1 MIMKG
6 KNILL
11 AALLVILPSSVD
23 AQKKKSATKAKVK
36 QKTTVVDNEFEQR
49 LESMRGFTQKVM
61 FIDSV
66 VVSKSKL
73 LSSLNIPDEAGSIQ
87 AYNKFFNTTDQPNSI
102 VYLNQLRN
110 KCVFS
115 KFTDGGWDLYSKE
128 MIGEKWSNAVPLK
141 GLDILGDDVDINWP
155 FLLSDGTTLYFA
167 AKGEES
173 IGGFDIF
180 MTRYDETTQSYLK
193 PENIGMPFNSI
204 DNDYFFI
211 VDEYDGIGWF
221 ATDRNQ
227 PEGKVCIYSFIYNDV
242 RENYVVDE
250 YTPEQLRQLSE
261 IHSISQTWTS
271 NQARLS
277 ALEQLTAVYKRKFT
291 QKKKNDFEFVINDEL
306 TYTTLTDF
314 RSSEAAEM
322 YVNLNELLRKKNKLD
337 SSIEHARIAYPT
349 ARQPQRELYKQQL
362 LAAEKQSEKYETDI
376 KNLSKEIRRIELT
389 KLGKQLKCKEVYY
402 EALHSRIRVDNQ

>member
-1 MIMKG
+1 MKG

-36 QKTTVVDNEFEQR
+36 QKTTVVDNELEQR

-115 KFTDGGWDLYSKE
+115 KFADGGWDLYSQE

-227 PEGKVCIYSFIYNDV
+227 PEGKVCIYSFIYNNV

-314 RSSEAAEM
+314 RSVEAAEI

-337 SSIEHARIAYPT
+337 SSMERARIAYPT
-349 ARQPQRELYKQQL
+349 ARQAQREQYKQQL

-376 KNLSKEIRRIELT
+376 KNLSKKIRRIELT
-389 KLGKQLKCKEVYY
+389 KLGK
-402 EALHSRIRVDNQ
+402 

>member
-36 QKTTVVDNEFEQR
+36 QKTTVVDNELEQR

-314 RSSEAAEM
+314 RSVEAAER
-322 YVNLNELLRKKNKLD
+322 YVDLNELLRKKNKLD
-337 SSIEHARIAYPT
+337 SSIERARIAYPT
-349 ARQPQRELYKQQL
+349 ARQAQREQYKQQL

-376 KNLSKEIRRIELT
+376 KNLSKKIRRIELT
-389 KLGKQLKCKEVYY
+389 KLGK
-402 EALHSRIRVDNQ
+402 

>member
-36 QKTTVVDNEFEQR
+36 QKTTVVDNELEQR

-102 VYLNQLRN
+102 VYLNQLKN

-115 KFTDGGWDLYSKE
+115 KFADGGWDLYSKE

-271 NQARLS
+271 NQARLG

-322 YVNLNELLRKKNKLD
+322 YVDLNELLRKKNKLD
-337 SSIEHARIAYPT
+337 SSIERARIAYPT
-349 ARQPQRELYKQQL
+349 ARQAQREQYKQQL

-389 KLGKQLKCKEVYY
+389 KLGK
-402 EALHSRIRVDNQ
+402 

>member
-36 QKTTVVDNEFEQR
+36 QKTTVVDNELEQR

-115 KFTDGGWDLYSKE
+115 KFADGGWDLYSQE

-227 PEGKVCIYSFIYNDV
+227 PEGKVCIYSFIYNNV

-314 RSSEAAEM
+314 RSVEAAEM

-337 SSIEHARIAYPT
+337 SSMERARIAYPT
-349 ARQPQRELYKQQL
+349 ARQAQREQYKQQL

-376 KNLSKEIRRIELT
+376 KNLSKKIRRIELT
-389 KLGKQLKCKEVYY
+389 KLGK
-402 EALHSRIRVDNQ
+402 

>member
-36 QKTTVVDNEFEQR
+36 QKTTVVDNELEQR

-227 PEGKVCIYSFIYNDV
+227 PEGKVCIYSFIYNNV

-291 QKKKNDFEFVINDEL
+291 QKKKNDFVFVINDEL

-337 SSIEHARIAYPT
+337 SSMERARIAYPT
-349 ARQPQRELYKQQL
+349 ARQAHREQYKQQL
-362 LAAEKQSEKYETDI
+362 LAAEKQSEKYDTDI
-376 KNLSKEIRRIELT
+376 KNLSKKIRRIELT
-389 KLGKQLKCKEVYY
+389 KLGK
-402 EALHSRIRVDNQ
+402 

>member
-11 AALLVILPSSVD
+11 AALLVLLPSSVD

-87 AYNKFFNTTDQPNSI
+87 AYNNFFNTTDQPNSI
-102 VYLNQLRN
+102 VYLNQLKN

-128 MIGEKWSNAVPLK
+128 MIGGKWSNAVPLK

-322 YVNLNELLRKKNKLD
+322 YVDLNELLRKKNKLD
-337 SSIEHARIAYPT
+337 SSMERARIAYPT
-349 ARQPQRELYKQQL
+349 ARQAHREQYKQQL

-389 KLGKQLKCKEVYY
+389 KLGK
-402 EALHSRIRVDNQ
+402 

>member
-1 MIMKG
+1 MKG

-73 LSSLNIPDEAGSIQ
+73 LGSLNIPDEAGSIQ

-102 VYLNQLRN
+102 VYLNQLKN

-128 MIGEKWSNAVPLK
+128 MIGGKWSNAVPLK

-271 NQARLS
+271 NQARLG

-322 YVNLNELLRKKNKLD
+322 YVDLNELLRKKNKLD
-337 SSIEHARIAYPT
+337 SSIERARIAYPT
-349 ARQPQRELYKQQL
+349 ARQAHREQYKQQL

-389 KLGKQLKCKEVYY
+389 KLGK
-402 EALHSRIRVDNQ
+402 

>member
-36 QKTTVVDNEFEQR
+36 QKTTVVDNELEQR

-102 VYLNQLRN
+102 VYLNQLKN

-115 KFTDGGWDLYSKE
+115 KFADGGWDLYSKE
-128 MIGEKWSNAVPLK
+128 MIGGKWSNAVPLK

-227 PEGKVCIYSFIYNDV
+227 PEGKVCIYSFLYNDV

-271 NQARLS
+271 NQARLG

-322 YVNLNELLRKKNKLD
+322 YVDLNELLRKKNKLD
-337 SSIEHARIAYPT
+337 SSIERARVAYPT
-349 ARQPQRELYKQQL
+349 ARQPQREQYKQQL

-376 KNLSKEIRRIELT
+376 KNLSKKIRRIELT
-389 KLGKQLKCKEVYY
+389 KLGK
-402 EALHSRIRVDNQ
+402 

>member
-1 MIMKG
+1 MKG

-36 QKTTVVDNEFEQR
+36 QKTTVVDNELEQR

-227 PEGKVCIYSFIYNDV
+227 PEGKVCIYSFIYNNV

-271 NQARLS
+271 NQARLG

-314 RSSEAAEM
+314 RSVEAAEM
-322 YVNLNELLRKKNKLD
+322 YVDLNELLRKKNKLD
-337 SSIEHARIAYPT
+337 SSMERARIAYPT
-349 ARQPQRELYKQQL
+349 ARQAQREQYKQQL

-376 KNLSKEIRRIELT
+376 KNLSKKIRRIELT
-389 KLGKQLKCKEVYY
+389 KLGK
-402 EALHSRIRVDNQ
+402 

>member
-1 MIMKG
+1 MKG

-36 QKTTVVDNEFEQR
+36 QKTTVVDNELEQR

-128 MIGEKWSNAVPLK
+128 MIGGKWSNAVPLK

-271 NQARLS
+271 NQARLG

-322 YVNLNELLRKKNKLD
+322 YVDLNELLRKKNKLD
-337 SSIEHARIAYPT
+337 SSIERARIAYPT
-349 ARQPQRELYKQQL
+349 ARQPQREQYKQQL

-389 KLGKQLKCKEVYY
+389 KLGK
-402 EALHSRIRVDNQ
+402 

>member
-36 QKTTVVDNEFEQR
+36 QKTTVVDNELEQR

-115 KFTDGGWDLYSKE
+115 KFADGGWDLYSQE

-337 SSIEHARIAYPT
+337 SSIERARIAYPT
-349 ARQPQRELYKQQL
+349 ARQPQREQYKQQL

-376 KNLSKEIRRIELT
+376 KNLSKKIRRIELT
-389 KLGKQLKCKEVYY
+389 KLGK
-402 EALHSRIRVDNQ
+402 

>member
-227 PEGKVCIYSFIYNDV
+227 PEGKVCIYSFIYNNV

-271 NQARLS
+271 NQARLG

-314 RSSEAAEM
+314 RSVEAAEM
-322 YVNLNELLRKKNKLD
+322 YVDLNELLRKKNKLD
-337 SSIEHARIAYPT
+337 SSIERARIAYPT
-349 ARQPQRELYKQQL
+349 ARQPQREQYKQQL

-389 KLGKQLKCKEVYY
+389 KLGK
-402 EALHSRIRVDNQ
+402 

>member
-102 VYLNQLRN
+102 VYLNQLKN

-115 KFTDGGWDLYSKE
+115 KFADGGWDLYSKE
-128 MIGEKWSNAVPLK
+128 MIGGKWSNAVPLK

-227 PEGKVCIYSFIYNDV
+227 PEGKVCIYSFIYNNV

-271 NQARLS
+271 NQARLD

-322 YVNLNELLRKKNKLD
+322 YVDLNELLRKKNKLD
-337 SSIEHARIAYPT
+337 SSIERARIAYPT
-349 ARQPQRELYKQQL
+349 ARQAHREQYKQQL

-389 KLGKQLKCKEVYY
+389 KLGK
-402 EALHSRIRVDNQ
+402 

>member
-1 MIMKG
+1 MKG

-36 QKTTVVDNEFEQR
+36 QKTTVVDNELEQR

-227 PEGKVCIYSFIYNDV
+227 PEGKVCIYSFIYNNV

-314 RSSEAAEM
+314 RSVEAAEM

-337 SSIEHARIAYPT
+337 SSIERARVAYPT
-349 ARQPQRELYKQQL
+349 ARQPQREQYKQQL

-376 KNLSKEIRRIELT
+376 KNLSKKIRRIELT
-389 KLGKQLKCKEVYY
+389 KLGK
-402 EALHSRIRVDNQ
+402 

>member
-36 QKTTVVDNEFEQR
+36 QKTTVVDNGFEQR

-102 VYLNQLRN
+102 VYLNQLKN

-115 KFTDGGWDLYSKE
+115 KFADGGWDLYSQE

-167 AKGEES
+167 AKGVES

-204 DNDYFFI
+204 NNDYFFI

-322 YVNLNELLRKKNKLD
+322 YVDLNELLRKKSKLD
-337 SSIEHARIAYPT
+337 SSIERARIAYPT
-349 ARQPQRELYKQQL
+349 ARQAQREQYKQQL

-376 KNLSKEIRRIELT
+376 KNLSKKIRRIELT
-389 KLGKQLKCKEVYY
+389 KLGK
-402 EALHSRIRVDNQ
+402 

>member
-36 QKTTVVDNEFEQR
+36 QKTTVVDNELEQR

-115 KFTDGGWDLYSKE
+115 KFADGGWDLYSQE

-227 PEGKVCIYSFIYNDV
+227 PEGKVCIYSFIYNNV

-314 RSSEAAEM
+314 RSVEAAEM

-337 SSIEHARIAYPT
+337 SSIERARIAYPT
-349 ARQPQRELYKQQL
+349 ARQAQREQYKQQL

-376 KNLSKEIRRIELT
+376 KNLSKKIRRIELT
-389 KLGKQLKCKEVYY
+389 KLGK
-402 EALHSRIRVDNQ
+402 

>member
-1 MIMKG
+1 MKG

-36 QKTTVVDNEFEQR
+36 QKTTFVDNELEQR

-73 LSSLNIPDEAGSIQ
+73 LNSLNIPDEAGSIQ

-167 AKGEES
+167 AKGVES

-227 PEGKVCIYSFIYNDV
+227 PEGKVCIYSFIYNNV

-271 NQARLS
+271 NQARLG

-322 YVNLNELLRKKNKLD
+322 YVDLNELLRKKNKLD
-337 SSIEHARIAYPT
+337 SSIERARVAYPT
-349 ARQPQRELYKQQL
+349 ARQAQREQYKQQL

-376 KNLSKEIRRIELT
+376 KNLSKKIRRIELT
-389 KLGKQLKCKEVYY
+389 KLGK
-402 EALHSRIRVDNQ
+402 

>member
-1 MIMKG
+1 MKG

-36 QKTTVVDNEFEQR
+36 QKTTFVDNELEQR

-115 KFTDGGWDLYSKE
+115 KFADGGWDLYSQE

-155 FLLSDGTTLYFA
+155 FLLSDGITLYFA
-167 AKGEES
+167 AKGVES

-227 PEGKVCIYSFIYNDV
+227 PEGKVCIYSFIYNNV

-291 QKKKNDFEFVINDEL
+291 QKKKNDFVFVINDEL

-337 SSIEHARIAYPT
+337 SSIERARVAYPT
-349 ARQPQRELYKQQL
+349 ARQAQREQYKQQL
-362 LAAEKQSEKYETDI
+362 LAAEKQSEKYDTDI

-389 KLGKQLKCKEVYY
+389 KLGK
-402 EALHSRIRVDNQ
+402 

>member
-1 MIMKG
+1 MKG

-36 QKTTVVDNEFEQR
+36 QKTTVVDNELEQR

-227 PEGKVCIYSFIYNDV
+227 PEGKVCIYSFIYNNV

-271 NQARLS
+271 NQARLG

-314 RSSEAAEM
+314 RSVEAAEM
-322 YVNLNELLRKKNKLD
+322 YVDLNELLRKKNKLD
-337 SSIEHARIAYPT
+337 SSIERARIAYPT
-349 ARQPQRELYKQQL
+349 ARQAQREQYKQQL

-389 KLGKQLKCKEVYY
+389 KLGK
-402 EALHSRIRVDNQ
+402 

>member
-73 LSSLNIPDEAGSIQ
+73 LCSLNIPDEAGSIQ

-115 KFTDGGWDLYSKE
+115 KFADGGWDLYSKE
-128 MIGEKWSNAVPLK
+128 MIGGKWSNAVPLK

-167 AKGEES
+167 AKSEES

-271 NQARLS
+271 NQARLG

-322 YVNLNELLRKKNKLD
+322 YVDLNELLRKKNKLD
-337 SSIEHARIAYPT
+337 SSIERARIAYPT
-349 ARQPQRELYKQQL
+349 ARHPQREQYKQQL
-362 LAAEKQSEKYETDI
+362 FAAEKQSEKYETDI

-389 KLGKQLKCKEVYY
+389 KLGK
-402 EALHSRIRVDNQ
+402 

>member
-36 QKTTVVDNEFEQR
+36 QKTTVVDNELEQR

-115 KFTDGGWDLYSKE
+115 KFADGGWDLYSQE

-271 NQARLS
+271 NQARLD

-322 YVNLNELLRKKNKLD
+322 YVDLNELLRKKNKLD
-337 SSIEHARIAYPT
+337 SSMERARIAYPT
-349 ARQPQRELYKQQL
+349 ARQAHREQYKQQL

-376 KNLSKEIRRIELT
+376 KNLSKKIRRIELT
-389 KLGKQLKCKEVYY
+389 KLGK
-402 EALHSRIRVDNQ
+402 

>member
-1 MIMKG
+1 MKG

-36 QKTTVVDNEFEQR
+36 QKTTVVDNELEQR

-115 KFTDGGWDLYSKE
+115 KFADGGWDLYSQE

-227 PEGKVCIYSFIYNDV
+227 PEGKVCIYSFIYNNV

-314 RSSEAAEM
+314 RSVEAAEI

-337 SSIEHARIAYPT
+337 SSIERARVAYPT
-349 ARQPQRELYKQQL
+349 ARQAQREQYKQQL

-376 KNLSKEIRRIELT
+376 KNLSKKIRRIELT
-389 KLGKQLKCKEVYY
+389 KLGK
-402 EALHSRIRVDNQ
+402 

>member
-1 MIMKG
+1 MKG

-128 MIGEKWSNAVPLK
+128 MIGGKWSNAVPLK

-227 PEGKVCIYSFIYNDV
+227 PEGKVCIYSFIYNNV

-271 NQARLS
+271 NQARLG

-322 YVNLNELLRKKNKLD
+322 YVDLNELLRKKNKLD
-337 SSIEHARIAYPT
+337 SSIERARVAYPT
-349 ARQPQRELYKQQL
+349 ARQAQREQYKQQL

-389 KLGKQLKCKEVYY
+389 KLGK
-402 EALHSRIRVDNQ
+402 

>member
-36 QKTTVVDNEFEQR
+36 QKTTVVDNELEQR

-115 KFTDGGWDLYSKE
+115 KFADGGWDLYSQE

-227 PEGKVCIYSFIYNDV
+227 PEGKVCIYSFIYNNV

-271 NQARLS
+271 NQARLG

-314 RSSEAAEM
+314 RSVEAAEM
-322 YVNLNELLRKKNKLD
+322 YVDLNELLRKKNKLD
-337 SSIEHARIAYPT
+337 SSIERARIAYPT
-349 ARQPQRELYKQQL
+349 ARQAQREQYKQQL

-376 KNLSKEIRRIELT
+376 KNLSKKIRRIELT
-389 KLGKQLKCKEVYY
+389 KLGK
-402 EALHSRIRVDNQ
+402 

>member
-36 QKTTVVDNEFEQR
+36 QKTTVVDNELEQR

-102 VYLNQLRN
+102 VYLNQLKN

-128 MIGEKWSNAVPLK
+128 MIGGKWSNAVPLK

-271 NQARLS
+271 NQARLG

-322 YVNLNELLRKKNKLD
+322 YVDLNELLRKKNKLD
-337 SSIEHARIAYPT
+337 SSIERARIAYPT
-349 ARQPQRELYKQQL
+349 ARQPQREQYKQQL

-389 KLGKQLKCKEVYY
+389 KLGK
-402 EALHSRIRVDNQ
+402 

>member
-36 QKTTVVDNEFEQR
+36 QKTTVVDNELEQR

-227 PEGKVCIYSFIYNDV
+227 PEGKVCIYSFIYNNV

-271 NQARLS
+271 NQARLG

-314 RSSEAAEM
+314 RSVEAAEM
-322 YVNLNELLRKKNKLD
+322 YVDLNELLRKKNKLD
-337 SSIEHARIAYPT
+337 SSMERARIAYPT
-349 ARQPQRELYKQQL
+349 ARQAQREQYKQQL

-376 KNLSKEIRRIELT
+376 KNLSKKIRRIELT
-389 KLGKQLKCKEVYY
+389 KLGK
-402 EALHSRIRVDNQ
+402 

>member
-36 QKTTVVDNEFEQR
+36 QKTTVVDNELEQR

-115 KFTDGGWDLYSKE
+115 KFADGGWDLYSQE

-271 NQARLS
+271 NQARLG

-314 RSSEAAEM
+314 RSVEAAEM

-349 ARQPQRELYKQQL
+349 ARQAQREQYKQQL

-376 KNLSKEIRRIELT
+376 KNLSKKIRRIELT
-389 KLGKQLKCKEVYY
+389 KLGK
-402 EALHSRIRVDNQ
+402 

>member
-227 PEGKVCIYSFIYNDV
+227 PEGKVCIYSFIYNNV

-322 YVNLNELLRKKNKLD
+322 YVDLNELLRKKNKLD
-337 SSIEHARIAYPT
+337 SSIERARIAYPT
-349 ARQPQRELYKQQL
+349 ARQAQREQYKQQL

-376 KNLSKEIRRIELT
+376 KNLSKKIRRIELT
-389 KLGKQLKCKEVYY
+389 KLGK
-402 EALHSRIRVDNQ
+402 

>member
-36 QKTTVVDNEFEQR
+36 QKTTVVDNELEQR

-227 PEGKVCIYSFIYNDV
+227 PEGKVCIYSFIYNNV

-271 NQARLS
+271 NQARLG

-322 YVNLNELLRKKNKLD
+322 YVDLNELLRKKNKLD
-337 SSIEHARIAYPT
+337 SSIERARIAYPT
-349 ARQPQRELYKQQL
+349 ARQPQREQYKQQL

-376 KNLSKEIRRIELT
+376 KNLSKKIRRIELT
-389 KLGKQLKCKEVYY
+389 KLGK
-402 EALHSRIRVDNQ
+402 

>member
-36 QKTTVVDNEFEQR
+36 QKTTVVDNELEQR

-115 KFTDGGWDLYSKE
+115 KFADGGWDLYSQE

-167 AKGEES
+167 AKGVES

-227 PEGKVCIYSFIYNDV
+227 PEGKVCIYSFIYNNV

-271 NQARLS
+271 NQARLD

-314 RSSEAAEM
+314 RSVEAAEM

-337 SSIEHARIAYPT
+337 SSIERARVAYPT
-349 ARQPQRELYKQQL
+349 ARQAQREQYKQQL

-376 KNLSKEIRRIELT
+376 KNLSKKIRRIELT
-389 KLGKQLKCKEVYY
+389 KLGK
-402 EALHSRIRVDNQ
+402 

>member
-1 MIMKG
+1 MKG

-36 QKTTVVDNEFEQR
+36 QKTTVVDNELEQR

-115 KFTDGGWDLYSKE
+115 KFADGGWDLYSKE

-167 AKGEES
+167 AKGVES

-314 RSSEAAEM
+314 RSVEAAEM
-322 YVNLNELLRKKNKLD
+322 YVDLNELLRKKNKLD
-337 SSIEHARIAYPT
+337 SSIERARIAYPT
-349 ARQPQRELYKQQL
+349 ARQAQREQYKQQL

-376 KNLSKEIRRIELT
+376 KNLSKKIRRIELT
-389 KLGKQLKCKEVYY
+389 KLGK
-402 EALHSRIRVDNQ
+402 

>member
-1 MIMKG
+1 MKG

-128 MIGEKWSNAVPLK
+128 MIGGKWSNAVPLK

-227 PEGKVCIYSFIYNDV
+227 PEGKVCIYSFIYNNV

-271 NQARLS
+271 NQARLG

-322 YVNLNELLRKKNKLD
+322 YVDLNELLRKKNKLD
-337 SSIEHARIAYPT
+337 SSIERARIAYPT
-349 ARQPQRELYKQQL
+349 ARQPQREQYKKQL
-362 LAAEKQSEKYETDI
+362 LAAEKQSEKYEI
-376 KNLSKEIRRIELT
+376 EIANLTKEIRRIELA
-389 KLGKQLKCKEVYY
+389 KLGK
-402 EALHSRIRVDNQ
+402 

>member
-1 MIMKG
+1 MKG

-11 AALLVILPSSVD
+11 AALLVILPSSVY

-36 QKTTVVDNEFEQR
+36 QKTTFVDNELEQR

-115 KFTDGGWDLYSKE
+115 KFADGGWDLYSQE

-155 FLLSDGTTLYFA
+155 FLLSDGITLYFA
-167 AKGEES
+167 AKGVES

-227 PEGKVCIYSFIYNDV
+227 PEGKVCIYSFIYNNV

-291 QKKKNDFEFVINDEL
+291 QKKKNDFVFVINDEL

-337 SSIEHARIAYPT
+337 SSIERARIAYPT
-349 ARQPQRELYKQQL
+349 ARQPQREQYKQQL
-362 LAAEKQSEKYETDI
+362 LAAEKQSEKYDTDI
-376 KNLSKEIRRIELT
+376 KNLSKKIRRIELT
-389 KLGKQLKCKEVYY
+389 KLGK
-402 EALHSRIRVDNQ
+402 

>member
-1 MIMKG
+1 MKG

-36 QKTTVVDNEFEQR
+36 QKTTVVDNGFEQR

-115 KFTDGGWDLYSKE
+115 KFADGGWDLYSQE

-271 NQARLS
+271 NQARLG

-314 RSSEAAEM
+314 RSVEAAEM

-349 ARQPQRELYKQQL
+349 ARQAQREQYKQQL

-389 KLGKQLKCKEVYY
+389 KLGK
-402 EALHSRIRVDNQ
+402 

>member
-1 MIMKG
+1 MKG

-36 QKTTVVDNEFEQR
+36 QKTTVVDNELEQR

-115 KFTDGGWDLYSKE
+115 KFADGGWDLYSQE

-271 NQARLS
+271 NQARLG

-314 RSSEAAEM
+314 RSVEAAEM

-337 SSIEHARIAYPT
+337 
-349 ARQPQRELYKQQL
+349 
-362 LAAEKQSEKYETDI
+362 
-376 KNLSKEIRRIELT
+376 
-389 KLGKQLKCKEVYY
+389 
-402 EALHSRIRVDNQ
+402 